1 MTELLNCPFCGWAT
15 GLSVFDGGDQPYWVE
30 CPDCCA
36 QGSPEETKAEAIA
49 AWNARASDAEIT
61 RLTESMRAAEERLL
75 DATQALTDLRSKPY
89 APWPEPDPEDTVGA
103 MIDNQAWIMMSH
115 IASFIGHRDGQPD
128 LMEQWQED
136 WAENYSHLL
145 KDWFS
150 PHRAAARYVA
160 DRLAARARTERPQP

>member
-1 MTELLNCPFCGWAT
+1 MQSGRTTFEALNSALRFAAARSAITSAEEL
-15 GLSVFDGGDQPYWVE
+15 
-30 CPDCCA
+30 
-36 QGSPEETKAEAIA
+36 AIMA

-61 RLTESMRAAEERLL
+61 RLTEALRAAEERLS

-89 APWPEPDPEDTVGA
+89 APWPEPDPEDTIGA

-136 WAENYSHLL
+136 WANNYPRLL

-160 DRLAARARTERPQP
+160 DRLTVRSPSQEPSND